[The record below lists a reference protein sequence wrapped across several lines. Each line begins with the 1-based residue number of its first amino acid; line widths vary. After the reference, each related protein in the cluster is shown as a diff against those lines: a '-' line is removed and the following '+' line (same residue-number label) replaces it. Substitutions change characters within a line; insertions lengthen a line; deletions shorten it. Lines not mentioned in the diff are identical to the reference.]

1 MRIGSIRPCSRT
13 KSELNVARLAGRSHA
28 ARVLIDGTGN
38 NRELSGNFGVD
49 QAIGNVVNREFRDA
63 MVEALSRPVKSISP
77 KWFYDEAGSALFE
90 QISELDE
97 YYPTRTEAAL
107 LAQIAP
113 DLSARIPDGAVLVE
127 FGSGASAKTRILL
140 DAAPQISAYVPLDI
154 SAEAL
159 AAAASRVNADYP
171 DLAVHPVAGDFTR
184 PMTLPPQVA
193 GRPRVGFFPGST
205 IGNFGPRTAADFLR
219 SVRDLLGQQ
228 ASMIIGA
235 DLAKDAATLEAAYDD
250 ARGVTAAFN
259 LNLLARANR
268 ELGAD
273 FDLSAFAHRAVWN
286 AGESRIE
293 MHLVSLKPQVVR
305 IHGRGFAFS
314 EGETLHT
321 ENSYKFTRAGFE
333 ALAASAGW
341 ALEGGWVSPPPQ
353 FAVFLIR

>member
-1 MRIGSIRPCSRT
+1 MADGEARILGATDDFR
-13 KSELNVARLAGRSHA
+13 EAMVAA
-28 ARVLIDGTGN
+28 
-38 NRELSGNFGVD
+38 LSG
-49 QAIGNVVNREFRDA
+49 APKR
-63 MVEALSRPVKSISP
+63 ISP
-77 KWFYDEAGSALFE
+77 KWFYDETGSALFE
-90 QISELDE
+90 EITRLDE

-107 LAQIAP
+107 LSRIAP
-113 DLSARIPDGAVLVE
+113 ELSAFIPDGAVLVE

-140 DAAPQISAYVPLDI
+140 DAAPQLSAYVPLDI

-159 AAAASRVNADYP
+159 AAAAGRINADYP
-171 DLAVHPVAGDFTR
+171 ALAVHPVVGDFTR
-184 PMTLPPQVA
+184 PMTLPRAVA
-193 GRPRVGFFPGST
+193 GLPRIGFFPGST
-205 IGNFGPRTAADFLR
+205 IGNFAPETAVSFLR
-219 SVRDLLGQQ
+219 QVRLLLGEG

-235 DLAKDAATLEAAYDD
+235 DMVKDGAALEAAYDD

-286 AGESRIE
+286 PAAGRIE
-293 MHLVSLKPQVVR
+293 MHLVSGKPQAVR
-305 IHGRGFAFS
+305 IDGRSFLFS

-341 ALEGGWVSPPPQ
+341 KLGGGWVSPPPE

>member
-1 MRIGSIRPCSRT
+1 MI
-13 KSELNVARLAGRSHA
+13 
-28 ARVLIDGTGN
+28 
-38 NRELSGNFGVD
+38 
-49 QAIGNVVNREFRDA
+49 
-63 MVEALSRPVKSISP
+63 EALSRPVKSISP
-77 KWFYDEAGSALFE
+77 KWFYDETGSALFE
-90 QISELDE
+90 QITELDE

-107 LAQIAP
+107 LERIAP
-113 DLSARIPDGAVLVE
+113 ELATRIPDDAVLVE

-154 SAEAL
+154 SSEAL
-159 AAAASRVNADYP
+159 TAAAGRVNVDYP
-171 DLAVHPVAGDFTR
+171 GLAVYPVVGDFTQ
-184 PMTLPPQVA
+184 PMSLPAQVA

-205 IGNFGPRTAADFLR
+205 IGNFGPQTAGAFLR
-219 SVRDLLGQQ
+219 SVRILLGEP

-273 FDLSAFAHRAVWN
+273 FDAGAFAHRAVWN
-286 AGESRIE
+286 AEESRVE
-293 MHLVSLKPQVVR
+293 MHLVSLRPQVVR
-305 IHGRGFAFS
+305 IDGRAFLFS

-333 ALAASAGW
+333 ALASSAGW
-341 ALEGGWVSPPPQ
+341 ALEGGWVSPPPE